1 MFFLPLSI
9 FESSGSMQYC
19 HKNPQD
25 IWIYV
30 SMRHMVYR
38 PLNVVAEAEEN
49 IKKKI
54 RMRMCRP
61 ENKEVWYKRPKRKRE
76 GSVKVNK
83 KVAKQ

>member
-1 MFFLPLSI
+1 MSKGHVQGMLSVDIMPSFVFLPLSI

-38 PLNVVAEAEEN
+38 PLNIVAEAEEN
-49 IKKKI
+49 IKKK
-54 RMRMCRP
+54 
-61 ENKEVWYKRPKRKRE
+61 
-76 GSVKVNK
+76 
-83 KVAKQ
+83 